1 MSFDLVSKILG
12 YQVENSGEVKYSHLS
27 VHSGCGSPEDSYVW
41 EVFGKVRP
49 LASFVFFA
57 TSKRGFLVTP
67 PQVIQSDL
75 FWLVVSNIFL
85 FSPLFGED
93 SHFDAAYFSKGL
105 VQPPT
110 SFDPRSLEV
119 TFSPFKGSH
128 FHRELTIP

>member
-1 MSFDLVSKILG
+1 M
-12 YQVENSGEVKYSHLS
+12 
-27 VHSGCGSPEDSYVW
+27 W

-49 LASFVFFA
+49 LASFGTYQDLEKIT

-93 SHFDAAYFSKGL
+93 FHFDAAYFSKGL

>member
-1 MSFDLVSKILG
+1 M
-12 YQVENSGEVKYSHLS
+12 
-27 VHSGCGSPEDSYVW
+27 W

-49 LASFVFFA
+49 LANFVFFA

-75 FWLVVSNIFL
+75 FWLVVSNIFYFHPYL
-85 FSPLFGED
+85 GKIPILTF
-93 SHFDAAYFSKGL
+93 AYFSKGL

-128 FHRELTIP
+128 FHRELTIPKKVT